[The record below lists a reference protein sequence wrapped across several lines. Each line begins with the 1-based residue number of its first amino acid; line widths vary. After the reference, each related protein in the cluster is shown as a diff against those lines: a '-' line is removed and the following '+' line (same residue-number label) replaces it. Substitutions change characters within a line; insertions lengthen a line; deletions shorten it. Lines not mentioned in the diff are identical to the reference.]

1 MPVYEHRCI
10 ECEYEWEDIF
20 KLNDPI
26 PEECPE
32 CHAKG
37 KVERLISWCRGK
49 VELSGRELTQQL
61 WAEGKQL
68 ARQAQKDENL
78 AADIIGHDKYHQG
91 ELAQSKK

>member
-1 MPVYEHRCI
+1 MPVYEHRCT

-20 KLNDPI
+20 KLSDPV

-32 CHAKG
+32 CHTKG

-68 ARQAQKDENL
+68 AKKAQKDEKL
-78 AADIIGHDKYHQG
+78 AADIIGQDKYHQG
-91 ELAQSKK
+91 ELARTKK